1 LKFEILAVSKIRDEI
16 YKNISN
22 DYKKKIIHL
31 GKNIGLKNFEI
42 IEINKSTD
50 INATS
55 RKVKEAELMLN
66 FLKKN
71 KTTIIALDENGVN
84 MSSQS
89 FSDTIKK
96 VTTSQNNNVIF
107 IIGGPDGLDSS
118 IIKKADI
125 SIAFGA
131 FTWPHKIARILLQE
145 QIYRAISI
153 ICNHPYH
160 RI

>member
-1 LKFEILAVSKIRDEI
+1 
-16 YKNISN
+16 
-22 DYKKKIIHL
+22 
-31 GKNIGLKNFEI
+31 
-42 IEINKSTD
+42 
-50 INATS
+50 
-55 RKVKEAELMLN
+55 
-66 FLKKN
+66 
-71 KTTIIALDENGVN
+71 

-118 IIKKADI
+118 IIKKANI
-125 SIAFGA
+125 CIAFGS